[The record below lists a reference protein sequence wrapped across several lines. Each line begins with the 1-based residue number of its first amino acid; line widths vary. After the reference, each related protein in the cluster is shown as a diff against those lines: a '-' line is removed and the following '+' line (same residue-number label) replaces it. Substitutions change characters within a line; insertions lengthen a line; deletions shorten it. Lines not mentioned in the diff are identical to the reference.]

1 MHDGMQYD
9 PIQGQG
15 QGHKPFKVGN
25 PSIFKS
31 CLLRHLQWELS
42 IDHEFLNGGTMSKFD
57 PAGFLTFVL
66 VFVSRDFELGRN
78 FIREESTISPAL
90 GQFIISFM

>member
-9 PIQGQG
+9 PTQG

-25 PSIFKS
+25 SSIFKRS
-31 CLLRHLQWELS
+31 LLRHLQWELAT
-42 IDHEFLNGGTMSKFD
+42 DHWFLNYGTISKFD
-57 PAGFLTFVL
+57 RVAFFMFIL

-78 FIREESTISPAL
+78 VICKGSTITPVR
-90 GQFIISFM
+90 G